1 MDRATLRA
9 LSHDDLILVILAQAE
24 VITQHN
30 AQLAGLAA
38 LAELSE
44 RQAATIVRL
53 EKRIAELEE
62 KLGQPPKTPDNS
74 SLPPSAGHKP
84 NLPERKPKGRKGR
97 PGAARA
103 LAANP
108 ERVIEAVAAQ
118 CPHCATALGEADQS
132 DVHAYDH
139 IDLPPIKP
147 ITTRINLHRGICPC
161 CAGRFTAPAP
171 PGMEPGSPF
180 GPGICAL
187 VIHLHTTQAISFER
201 LKDIMKTIFG
211 LDISEGAIA
220 NILERAQTPML
231 AAAERIADEV
241 RAADVVAS
249 DETSARVAG
258 RKWWQWVMHC
268 STAIYHVIA
277 DTRGACVITD
287 FLGDAQ
293 PGVWVADRY
302 GAQNGHGKQRQV
314 CLAHL
319 LRDAQYAIDCGDMV
333 FAPAFKTL
341 LKRACNIGKRR
352 DRLKD
357 ATLLDYHRRLDRDL
371 TDLLRRNVVH
381 PQGRKLVRAIKKC
394 RNDLFVFMTRRDV
407 PTTNNGSERAL
418 RMSVIF
424 RKVTGCFRSVWGAKL
439 YAATVSV
446 IATGKLR
453 GKTALEAIADVI
465 NPPKMQS
472 SAT

>member
-1 MDRATLRA
+1 MDRAALRA
-9 LSHDDLILVILAQAE
+9 LSHGDLISVILAQAQ
-24 VITQHN
+24 VIAQQN
-30 AQLAGLAA
+30 AQNAA
-38 LAELSE
+38 LT
-44 RQAATIVRL
+44 ATISRL

-62 KLGQPPKTPDNS
+62 KLGKPPKTPDNS
-74 SLPPSAGHKP
+74 SIPPSAGHKP
-84 NLPERKPKGRKGR
+84 NLPTRKPKGRKGR
-97 PGAARA
+97 PGVTRA

-108 ERVIEAVAAQ
+108 DRVIEAITEQ
-118 CPHCATALGEADQS
+118 CPHCAQALSEADQA

-171 PGMEPGSPF
+171 QGMEPGSPF

-187 VIHLHTTQAISFER
+187 AIHLHITQAISFER
-201 LKDIMKTIFG
+201 LKEIMKTVFG
-211 LDISEGAIA
+211 LEISEGAIA
-220 NILERAQTPML
+220 NILERAQAAML

-241 RAADVVAS
+241 RAADVIAS

-268 STAIYHVIA
+268 STAIYHVIV
-277 DTRGACVITD
+277 DTRGACVITN
-287 FLGDAQ
+287 FLGNARPD
-293 PGVWVADRY
+293 VWVADRY

-319 LRDAQYAIDCGDMV
+319 LRDAQYAIDCGDTV

-352 DRLKD
+352 ARLKN
-357 ATLLDYHRRLDRDL
+357 ATLLDYRRRLDGDL
-371 TDLLRRNVVH
+371 TDLLCCDAVH

-394 RNDLFVFMTRRDV
+394 RDDLFVFMTRRDV

-446 IATGKLR
+446 IATGKLH
-453 GKTALEAIADVI
+453 GKSALEAIADVI
-465 NPPKMQS
+465 NPPMLPPL
-472 SAT
+472 AA